1 MDLGSITKELEERMK
16 GATPARKVKFDLG
29 PDGVILVD
37 GQANP
42 PTLSQTDGD
51 ADVTLTLSAGDL
63 QNILDGSLDPQT
75 AFMSGRLA
83 VDGDMALAMQLAQTL
98 S

>member
-16 GATPARKVKFDLG
+16 GAPLARKVKFDLG
-29 PDGVILVD
+29 SDGVILVD

-42 PTLSQTDGD
+42 PSLSHTDGD
-51 ADVTLTLSAGDL
+51 ADVTLSLSASDL
-63 QNILDGSLDPQT
+63 QSILDGSLDPQM

>member
-1 MDLGSITKELEERMK
+1 MDLDSITKELEGRMK
-16 GATPARKVKFDLG
+16 GTSISRKVKFDLG

-37 GQANP
+37 GQSKP
-42 PTLSQTDGD
+42 PNLSRTDGD
-51 ADVTLTLSAGDL
+51 ADVTLSLSASDL
-63 QNILDGSLDPQT
+63 KGILDGSLDPQM
-75 AFMSGRLA
+75 AFMSGRLS